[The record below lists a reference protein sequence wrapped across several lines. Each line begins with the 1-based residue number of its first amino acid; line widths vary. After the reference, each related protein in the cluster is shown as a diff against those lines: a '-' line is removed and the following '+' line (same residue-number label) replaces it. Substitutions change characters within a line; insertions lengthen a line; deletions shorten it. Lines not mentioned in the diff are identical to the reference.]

1 MYGLFVGNQKEGHME
16 KSVNAVDTIL
26 FVSSVIA
33 KFSINNV
40 MAGVEKFFFYRAKQ
54 PG

>member
-40 MAGVEKFFFYRAKQ
+40 MA
-54 PG
+54 